1 MNQENKTNTDSSLL
15 RQTFYNNDDEL
26 DLLDVVA
33 QLWNGKKIIIATVIL
48 FLLLAIAYLFT
59 AKEKWTSEAIVTQ
72 PSAGQVANYNAAL
85 NVLYS
90 QSPQDKPGVVELQH
104 QLFNRFH
111 ASIAALAGALQNLD
125 DPQDLRIGPV
135 TAGQND
141 PLSVKFTAETAK
153 EAQAQVTHFI
163 KLVNNEVVDDY
174 GADIKRNMSV
184 KTRELSDSLTS
195 QMKVAQDKKEQRIE
209 ALKQALKVA
218 EGAGI
223 TTSQLTQAEF
233 LSDDTLYLLG
243 TKALNS
249 SIANEATRPLP
260 LDESYYATQR
270 ALRLITDLK
279 IQVDNLQS
287 FRYIMEPDLPIR
299 RDSPKKG
306 LTLVLAVLL
315 GGVVGSAVVLGRNM
329 TTTYRQRKQA
339 L

>member
-1 MNQENKTNTDSSLL
+1 MNQENKTTTDQSLL

-33 QLWNGKKIIIATVIL
+33 QLWNGKKIIIATVL
-48 FLLLAIAYLFT
+48 VFLLLAVLYLFF

-90 QSPQDKPGVVELQH
+90 QSPQDKPGVADLQR
-104 QLFNRFH
+104 QLFNRFS
-111 ASIAALAGALQNLD
+111 ASITALSGALQNLD
-125 DPQDLRIGPV
+125 EPLDLRITPV

-141 PLSVKFTAETAK
+141 PLNVKFTAQTAK
-153 EAQAQVTHFI
+153 EAQAQVSHYIQT
-163 KLVNNEVVDDY
+163 VNNEVVNDY
-174 GADIKRNMSV
+174 GADIKRNMAV
-184 KTRELSDSLTS
+184 KIRELTDSLTS
-195 QMKVAQDKKEQRIE
+195 QLKVAEDKKEQRVE

-218 EGAGI
+218 EDSGI

-243 TKALNS
+243 TKALAS
-249 SIANEATRPLP
+249 AIANEATKPLP
-260 LDESYYATQR
+260 LDDNYYATQR
-270 ALRLITDLK
+270 ALRLIKDLK

-287 FRYIMEPDLPIR
+287 FRYIMEPDMPIR

-315 GGVVGSAVVLGRNM
+315 GGIVGSAIVLGRNM
-329 TTTYRQRKQA
+329 TAAYRQRKQSV
-339 L
+339 